1 MSVSLSTTSLHFAPA
16 ETRERLRAEL
26 EASGYRCSIASL
38 SRGRPSA
45 PGCTVVLQL
54 GDKTT
59 TGDDGI
65 TCLTV
70 RCGVELNGV
79 NGPAG
84 GGATHWR
91 IRKEVDAPRAIP
103 KLRFAIEA
111 DLILGE
117 GVDLAT
123 IVRHGQGEG
132 RGDVY
137 RHLHMLME
145 DASITLHDLSIH
157 DQRADAGT
165 LVAAPVMRIE
175 ARFVGDLAAGRSG
188 LAVGNGA
195 KAIMQPASAAIRQL
209 RIARVACDWLKDD
222 ILPELASMVRRAVR
236 LTKTTRH
243 HSFSNTATESQS
255 NTQSQAESGS
265 ADPGRA
271 EPSCRHVPNDIDAAV
286 TLVPEQVR

>member
-1 MSVSLSTTSLHFAPA
+1 MSVSPSISTLQFAPA
-16 ETRERLRAEL
+16 GTHEQLRAEL
-26 EASGYRCSIASL
+26 EASGYRCSVASL
-38 SRGRPSA
+38 SRGRPAA
-45 PGCTVVLQL
+45 PGCTVVLQF

-59 TGDDGI
+59 TNDDGV

-70 RCGVELNGV
+70 RCGIELNGGIRPV
-79 NGPAG
+79 G

-117 GVDLAT
+117 GISVADIL
-123 IVRHGQGEG
+123 RDGHGER

-137 RHLHMLME
+137 RHLHMLMA
-145 DASITLHDLSIH
+145 DASITLHDLSVH
-157 DQRADAGT
+157 EQRADAGT
-165 LVAAPVMRIE
+165 LVAASVMRIE
-175 ARFVGDLAAGRSG
+175 ARYVGDLAAGRSG

-195 KAIMQPASAAIRQL
+195 KAILQPASVAMRHL
-209 RIARVACDWLKDD
+209 RITRVACDWLKDD
-222 ILPELASMVRRAVR
+222 ILPELASAVRRTAR
-236 LTKTTRH
+236 LTKTTRR

-255 NTQSQAESGS
+255 HTQSQAESGLAGS
-265 ADPGRA
+265 SGA

-286 TLVPEQVR
+286 TLVPEHVR